1 VGENIVPKRSVSLP
15 TKPTRGEVPAV
26 LFDAAVE
33 IGRRD
38 LTYGAGPCQW
48 LWQNMPLSVLESLKG
63 AGLAPS
69 RLDAGSAGTPTPKR
83 RPSGS
88 HYQMRDAWFLGSDSS
103 GREVFVRID
112 ARRELQALDDRGR
125 RLSPVSNW
133 QVELQPFAIADRK
146 RLRWTHHRDVPDSPA
161 GDALE
166 ERLVQLAMPQMFIRV
181 LMGIPREVQ
190 RAILEV
196 ADLTKQTWGDA
207 RACGFAVCRVPCEH
221 DGPCERVVVAVLDAS
236 TLVVADAKRFPLGWD
251 AWVIRGTVSRLSGRE
266 HPGLGGPPGRDQL
279 YGR

>member
-1 VGENIVPKRSVSLP
+1 
-15 TKPTRGEVPAV
+15 
-26 LFDAAVE
+26 
-33 IGRRD
+33 
-38 LTYGAGPCQW
+38 
-48 LWQNMPLSVLESLKG
+48 MPLSVLGSLKD

-69 RLDAGSAGTPTPKR
+69 RLDAGSAGRPTPKR

-88 HYQMRDAWFLGSDSS
+88 HYQMRDAWFLGSDFS

-112 ARRELQALDDRGR
+112 ARRELRVLDDRGR

-133 QVELQPFAIADRK
+133 QVELQPFVVADRK
-146 RLRWTHHRDVPDSPA
+146 RLRWTHHRDAADSSA
-161 GDALE
+161 GDALQ

-190 RAILEV
+190 RAILEA

-207 RACGFAVCRVPCEH
+207 QACGYTVCRVPCEH

-266 HPGLGGPPGRDQL
+266 PQSVNGPPEREQLRGR
-279 YGR
+279 